1 MKKTFPKQFLWG
13 TSTAACQIESTKGT
27 SWYGL
32 ETRDQTSVD
41 KNIEHDRYRTEDA
54 KIITGLGNAYR
65 FNPDW
70 AKLQRAP
77 FGKLNPSAVKDYRNF
92 LEILKSKGM
101 HVMLTLHHFA
111 NPDWFETAGSWQSSQ
126 APMIFSDY
134 ATKMAQAFGDQV
146 DSWITINEPTS
157 SAFLGYFLGYF
168 PPHKKSILATLE
180 VLNRQKAAHRLAY
193 DALKEQD
200 AKKPVGVS
208 NSTMDFQ
215 AASLLGHASAGIFRK
230 IHMEWVPDLFLPA
243 DFMGINYYG
252 RIPFTPLPISEVQK
266 PGILSKLGREHDKMW
281 EYYPQGLEE
290 VIIKMYQRYQ
300 LPIMITENG
309 CCTDNDRQRILS
321 IQDHLSAVHKA
332 IAQDI
337 PVLGYFHWSTFDN
350 VEHHLGSSFRFGLV
364 HVDYSTMERT
374 IKPSGKFYASVAKEN
389 MIHLH

>member
-126 APMIFSDY
+126 APMNISELKAKEY
-134 ATKMAQAFGDQV
+134 ASQPATTGRR
-146 DSWITINEPTS
+146 N
-157 SAFLGYFLGYF
+157 
-168 PPHKKSILATLE
+168 KKSKTSQGKSSSWTFGAE
-180 VLNRQKAAHRLAY
+180 SRW
-193 DALKEQD
+193 LKNTG
-200 AKKPVGVS
+200 KVS
-208 NSTMDFQ
+208 
-215 AASLLGHASAGIFRK
+215 
-230 IHMEWVPDLFLPA
+230 
-243 DFMGINYYG
+243 
-252 RIPFTPLPISEVQK
+252 
-266 PGILSKLGREHDKMW
+266 
-281 EYYPQGLEE
+281 
-290 VIIKMYQRYQ
+290 
-300 LPIMITENG
+300 
-309 CCTDNDRQRILS
+309 
-321 IQDHLSAVHKA
+321 
-332 IAQDI
+332 
-337 PVLGYFHWSTFDN
+337 
-350 VEHHLGSSFRFGLV
+350 
-364 HVDYSTMERT
+364 
-374 IKPSGKFYASVAKEN
+374 
-389 MIHLH
+389 